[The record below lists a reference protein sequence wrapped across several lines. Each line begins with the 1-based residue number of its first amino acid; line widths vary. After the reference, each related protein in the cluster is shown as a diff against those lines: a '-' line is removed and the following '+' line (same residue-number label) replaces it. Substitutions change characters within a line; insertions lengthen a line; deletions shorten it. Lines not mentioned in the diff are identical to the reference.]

1 MDGAKTVGDLMA
13 RIRAV
18 TGVEI
23 YADRR
28 YVELDVYF
36 RSGAN
41 VLIRAGD
48 LLKTLALSVTGT
60 CRRVAS
66 GADAAFVL
74 TDDRV
79 GCGIRLTLIGDWIE
93 NATARL
99 REEQQKLSDGAREA
113 DVTEK
118 AQWVP

>member
-28 YVELDVYF
+28 YAELDVYS
-36 RSGAN
+36 RSGVN

-79 GCGIRLTLIGDWIE
+79 GSGIRLTLIGIGSK
-93 NATARL
+93 TL
-99 REEQQKLSDGAREA
+99 RHVCVRSNRSCPTVLGRR
-113 DVTEK
+113 T
-118 AQWVP
+118 